1 MASTTPAPTTTIG
14 MEVMESLF
22 LDSVEEE
29 EVEEEWVET
38 DPNKLKV
45 GFFNNWSIHH
55 GKNIDKYRLFF
66 TYYEDFLSLS
76 KKIRGW

>member
-45 GFFNNWSIHH
+45 GF
-55 GKNIDKYRLFF
+55 
-66 TYYEDFLSLS
+66 
-76 KKIRGW
+76 